1 MQAHYIINLPVLC
14 QVCGAQTRTMN
25 KRKRFLVTLSL
36 SMTSGINS
44 LLSIENKKRENI
56 DERNQFVCS
65 FYLTKPTKPKG
76 VTKEKKP
83 SICVVAPDVGCL

>member
-76 VTKEKKP
+76 DTKEKKP